1 MKTVRGLGFEHIMI
15 DIRITH
21 VGLSRIDCILFQLHK
36 PSDVS
41 STVINVVIKEHRKT
55 SLTSCII
62 KLNLRYKNPNLIYNC
77 LKT

>member
-1 MKTVRGLGFEHIMI
+1 MVLVFEHSMI
-15 DIRITH
+15 DICITH
-21 VGLSRIDCILFQLHK
+21 VGLSSIDCILFQLHK

-41 STVINVVIKEHRKT
+41 STVINVVIKDHRKI

-62 KLNLRYKNPNLIYNC
+62 KLNLRYKNTNLIYNG

>member
-21 VGLSRIDCILFQLHK
+21 VGLSSIDCILFQLHK

-41 STVINVVIKEHRKT
+41 STVINVVIK
-55 SLTSCII
+55 
-62 KLNLRYKNPNLIYNC
+62 
-77 LKT
+77 